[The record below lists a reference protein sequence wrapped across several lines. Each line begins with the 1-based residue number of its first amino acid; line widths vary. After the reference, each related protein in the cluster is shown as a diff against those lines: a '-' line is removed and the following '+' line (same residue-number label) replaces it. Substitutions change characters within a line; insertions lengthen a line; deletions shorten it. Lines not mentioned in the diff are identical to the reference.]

1 MLRNL
6 SLRMSQPPAP
16 SSRSIVLPLVVAA
29 LLGGGVAAGVT
40 TVVAGGDEHTTT
52 VIRQPAVASSGGNG
66 SSRANVD
73 EGLTAADIYDRYA
86 PGVVFVRS
94 EITQQTDNPFDP
106 FGGTQKSEATG
117 SGFVIDNSGDI
128 LTNNHV
134 IEGATEGSVTVQ
146 FADKKTVS
154 AKVVGKDPSTDLAL
168 LKVDPEGLDLKALPL
183 GSSKDVHVGDPTIA
197 IGNPFG
203 LDRTLTTGVV
213 SALQR
218 QIQAPNG
225 FAIKDVIQTD
235 AAINP
240 GNSGGPL
247 IDAAGRVIGIN
258 SQIETGG
265 NGANGNV
272 GIGFAVPI
280 DTAKQILDSL
290 KNGKTVQ
297 RAYLGVTSLTVDGQ
311 LDALDLPVDHGAL
324 VQSVEQGSPAEAAGL
339 KAGDLQAQ
347 LQGQGSNDTVVLGGD
362 IITKVDGKDIKSSDQ
377 LAQLVAAHK
386 PGEKVKMEIVRKK
399 ATKAVTVTL
408 GKRPATLQ
416 TG

>member
-1 MLRNL
+1 
-6 SLRMSQPPAP
+6 MSQPPAP
-16 SSRSIVLPLVVAA
+16 NSKSIVLPLLAAA

-40 TVVAGGDEHTTT
+40 AVIADNGGDDGHTTT
-52 VIRQPAVASSGGNG
+52 VIRQPAVASQGANG
-66 SSRANVD
+66 KASNVN
-73 EGLTAADIYDRYA
+73 EGLTAADIYQRYA
-86 PGVVFVRS
+86 PGVVYIKS
-94 EITQQTDNPFDP
+94 EIIEQTNNPFDFG
-106 FGGTQKSEATG
+106 FGGAQKSEATG
-117 SGFVIDNSGDI
+117 SGFVIDPSGDI

-134 IEGATEGSVTVQ
+134 IDGATPDSITVQ
-146 FADKKTVS
+146 FADHKTVK

-168 LKVDPEGLDLKALPL
+168 LKVDPEGLSLKPLPL

-247 IDAAGRVIGIN
+247 IDSAGRVIGIN

-265 NGANGNV
+265 NGSEGNV

-280 DTAKQILDSL
+280 DTAKQILNNL
-290 KNGKTVQ
+290 KQGETVQ
-297 RAYLGVTSLTVDGQ
+297 RAYLGVTSLTIDGQ
-311 LDALDLPVDHGAL
+311 LDALNLPVDHGAL
-324 VQSVEQGSPAEAAGL
+324 VQTVEGGSPAEKAGL
-339 KAGDLQAQ
+339 KAGDLPATLANSSDQ
-347 LQGQGSNDTVVLGGD
+347 VVLGGD
-362 IITKVDGKDIKSSDQ
+362 IITKFDGKAITSSDQ

-386 PGEKVKMEIVRKK
+386 PGDEVKLDIIHKK
-399 ATKAVTVTL
+399 ATKTVTVTL
-408 GKRPATLQ
+408 AKRPAQLQ

>member
-1 MLRNL
+1 
-6 SLRMSQPPAP
+6 MSQPPAP
-16 SSRSIVLPLVVAA
+16 NSRSIVLPLIVAA

-40 TVVAGGDEHTTT
+40 AVVADEGGGDGHTTT
-52 VIRQPAVASSGGNG
+52 VIRQPAVASQGANSK
-66 SSRANVD
+66 ANVS
-73 EGLTAADIYDRYA
+73 EGLTAADIYQRYA

-94 EITQQTDNPFDP
+94 EIIQQTDNPFDP
-106 FGGTQKSEATG
+106 FGGAQKSEATG
-117 SGFVIDNSGDI
+117 SGFVIDAGGDI

-134 IEGATEGSVTVQ
+134 IDGATAGSITVQ
-146 FADKKTVS
+146 FADKKTVK

-168 LKVDPEGLDLKALPL
+168 LKVDPEGLDLKVLPL

-265 NGANGNV
+265 AGSQGNV

-280 DTAKQILDSL
+280 DTAKSILENL
-290 KNGKTVQ
+290 KRGESVQ

-311 LDALDLPVDHGAL
+311 LDAIDLPVDHGAL
-324 VQSVEQGSPAEAAGL
+324 VQTVEAGSPAAQAGI
-339 KAGDLQAQ
+339 KAGNLQAT
-347 LQGQGSNDTVVLGGD
+347 LQGSNDPVVLGGD
-362 IITKVDGKDIKSSDQ
+362 IITEVDDKRITSSDQ
-377 LAQLVAAHK
+377 LAQLVSAHK
-386 PGEKVKMEIVRKK
+386 PGDKVKLKLVRKK
-399 ATKAVTVTL
+399 ATKTATVTL
-408 GKRPATLQ
+408 GKRPAALQ

>member
-1 MLRNL
+1 MNH
-6 SLRMSQPPAP
+6 SPAP
-16 SSRSIVLPLVVAA
+16 NSKSIVVPLVVAA

-40 TVVAGGDEHTTT
+40 TLIADGGRSTGHTTT
-52 VIRQPAVASSGGNG
+52 VIRQPAIASQGANASK
-66 SSRANVD
+66 ANVS
-73 EGLTAADIYDRYA
+73 EGLTAADIYQRYA

-94 EITQQTDNPFDP
+94 EIIQQTNSPFDFG
-106 FGGTQKSEATG
+106 FGGAQKSEATG
-117 SGFVIDNSGDI
+117 SGFVIDASGDI

-134 IEGATEGSVTVQ
+134 IDGATPGSITVQ
-146 FADKKTVS
+146 FADKKTVK

-168 LKVDPEGLDLKALPL
+168 LKVVPDGLALKALPL

-218 QIQAPNG
+218 QISAPNG

-247 IDAAGRVIGIN
+247 IDSAGRVIGIN

-265 NGANGNV
+265 NGSSGSV

-280 DTAKQILDSL
+280 DTAKAILNNL
-290 KNGKTVQ
+290 KSGQSVQ

-311 LDALDLPVDHGAL
+311 LDALNLPVNHGAL
-324 VQSVEQGSPAEAAGL
+324 VQTVEPGSPADQAGL
-339 KAGDLQAQ
+339 KAGDLQATMQ
-347 LQGQGSNDTVVLGGD
+347 NSANQVVLGGD
-362 IITKVDGKDIKSSDQ
+362 IITKFDGKTITSSDQ
-377 LAQLVAAHK
+377 LAQLVSSHK
-386 PGEKVKMEIVRKK
+386 PGDKVKVEIVRKK
-399 ATKAVTVTL
+399 APQTVTVTL
-408 GKRPATLQ
+408 AKRPSALQ

>member
-1 MLRNL
+1 
-6 SLRMSQPPAP
+6 MSQPP
-16 SSRSIVLPLVVAA
+16 SSNSKTIVLPLLLAA

-40 TVVAGGDEHTTT
+40 AFIVDDSGGDTHTTT
-52 VIRQPAVASSGGNG
+52 VIRQPAISSQG
-66 SSRANVD
+66 ANSKRSNAA
-73 EGLTAADIYDRYA
+73 EGLTAADIYQRYA
-86 PGVVFVRS
+86 PGVAFVRS
-94 EITQQTDNPFDP
+94 EITEQTQNPFDP
-106 FGGTQKSEATG
+106 FGGTQRSESTG
-117 SGFVIDNSGDI
+117 SGFVIDAGGDI

-134 IEGATEGSVTVQ
+134 IDGATPGSITVQ
-146 FADKKTVS
+146 LADKKTVK
-154 AKVVGKDPSTDLAL
+154 ATVVGKDPSTDLAL
-168 LKVDPEGLDLKALPL
+168 LKVDPEGLALKPLPL

-247 IDAAGRVIGIN
+247 IDSAGRVIGIN

-265 NGANGNV
+265 GSGQGNV

-280 DTAKQILDSL
+280 DTAKSILENL
-290 KNGKTVQ
+290 KKGETVQ
-297 RAYLGVTSLTVDGQ
+297 RAYLGITSLTVDGQ
-311 LDALDLPVDHGAL
+311 LDALNLPVNHGAL
-324 VQSVEQGSPAEAAGL
+324 VQTVEPNSPADIAGL
-339 KAGDLQAQ
+339 KAGDLQAT
-347 LQGQGSNDTVVLGGD
+347 LSGSSSNDTVVLGGD
-362 IITKVDGKDIKSSDQ
+362 IITKVDGKAITTSDQ
-377 LAQLVAAHK
+377 LSQLVTNHK
-386 PGEKVKMEIVRKK
+386 PGDKVKIEIVRKK
-399 ATKAVTVTL
+399 ETKTLTVTL
-408 GKRPATLQ
+408 GKRPPALQ

>member
-1 MLRNL
+1 MTSPN
-6 SLRMSQPPAP
+6 SKT
-16 SSRSIVLPLVVAA
+16 IVLPLLLAA
-29 LLGGGVAAGVT
+29 LLGGGVAAGITAVLDSG
-40 TVVAGGDEHTTT
+40 GGDTHTTT
-52 VIRQPAVASSGGNG
+52 VIRQPAVASQGANGNR
-66 SSRANVD
+66 SNTA
-73 EGLTAADIYDRYA
+73 EGLTAADIYQRYA

-94 EITQQTDNPFDP
+94 EIIAQTNNPFDP
-106 FGGTQKSEATG
+106 FGGAQKSEATG
-117 SGFVIDNSGDI
+117 SGFVIDASGDI

-134 IEGATEGSVTVQ
+134 IDGATKDSITVQ
-146 FADKKTVS
+146 FADKKTVK
-154 AKVVGKDPSTDLAL
+154 ATVVGTDPSTDLAL
-168 LKVDPEGLDLKALPL
+168 LKVDPEGLALKALPL

-265 NGANGNV
+265 GGASGNV

-280 DTAKQILDSL
+280 DTAKSILDNL
-290 KNGKTVQ
+290 KSGETVQ

-311 LDALDLPVDHGAL
+311 LEALNLPVDHGAL
-324 VQSVEQGSPAEAAGL
+324 VQTVEPGSPAEMAGL
-339 KAGDLQAQ
+339 KAGDLQAT
-347 LQGQGSNDTVVLGGD
+347 LSGSSDNSAVVLGGD
-362 IITKVDGKDIKSSDQ
+362 IITKVDEKDIKSSDQ
-377 LAQLVAAHK
+377 LSQIVSSHR
-386 PGEKVKMEIVRKK
+386 PGEKVKVEIVRKK
-399 ATKAVTVTL
+399 ATKTVTVTL

-416 TG
+416 TP

>member
-1 MLRNL
+1 
-6 SLRMSQPPAP
+6 MSSPSSP
-16 SSRSIVLPLVVAA
+16 SSRSIVVPLVLAA

-40 TVVAGGDEHTTT
+40 TVLTDSSGDTHTTT
-52 VIRQPAVASSGGNG
+52 VIRQPAVASQGANGNR
-66 SSRANVD
+66 SNAA
-73 EGLTAADIYDRYA
+73 EGLTAADIYQRYA
-86 PGVVFVRS
+86 PGVVFIRS
-94 EITQQTDNPFDP
+94 EVIQQTNNPFDFG
-106 FGGTQKSEATG
+106 FGGAQKSEATG
-117 SGFVIDNSGDI
+117 SGFVIDASGDI

-134 IEGATEGSVTVQ
+134 IDGATPDSITVQ
-146 FADKKTVS
+146 FADHKTVK

-183 GSSKDVHVGDPTIA
+183 GSSKDVKVGDPTIA

-225 FAIKDVIQTD
+225 WTIKDVIQTD

-265 NGANGNV
+265 GGSSGNV

-280 DTAKQILDSL
+280 DTAKSILESL
-290 KNGKTVQ
+290 KSGEAVQ
-297 RAYLGVTSLTVDGQ
+297 RAYLGVTSLTIDGQ

-324 VQSVEQGSPAEAAGL
+324 VQTVEAGSPAAQAGL

-347 LQGQGSNDTVVLGGD
+347 LSGQGDNSAVVLGGD
-362 IITKVDGKDIKSSDQ
+362 IITKVDGKAIKTSDE
-377 LAQLVAAHK
+377 LSQLVSSHK
-386 PGEKVKMEIVRKK
+386 PGDKIKLEIVRKK
-399 ATKAVTVTL
+399 ATKTVTVTL

>member
-1 MLRNL
+1 MPE
-6 SLRMSQPPAP
+6 SPSPP
-16 SSRSIVLPLVVAA
+16 SKSIVLPLLAAA

-40 TVVAGGDEHTTT
+40 TLLSDGDGGQTHTTT
-52 VIRQPAVASSGGNG
+52 VIRQSALGAQGANGDNRSNAS
-66 SSRANVD
+66 
-73 EGLTAADIYDRYA
+73 EGLTAADIYQRYA

-94 EITQQTDNPFDP
+94 EIIEQTNNPFDP
-106 FGGTQKSEATG
+106 FGGAQKSEATG
-117 SGFVIDNSGDI
+117 SGFVIDASGDI

-134 IEGATEGSVTVQ
+134 IDGATPGSITVQ
-146 FADKKTVS
+146 FADKKTVK

-168 LKVDPEGLDLKALPL
+168 LKVDPEGLSLKALPL
-183 GSSKDVHVGDPTIA
+183 GSSRDVHVGDPTIA

-225 FAIKDVIQTD
+225 WSIKDVIQTD

-265 NGANGNV
+265 NGGNGSV

-280 DTAKQILDSL
+280 DTAKAILSNL
-290 KNGKTVQ
+290 KKGESVQ

-311 LDALDLPVDHGAL
+311 LDALDLPVGHGAL
-324 VQSVEQGSPAEAAGL
+324 VQTVEAGSPAEKAGL
-339 KAGDLQAQ
+339 KAGDLQAT
-347 LQGQGSNDTVVLGGD
+347 LQNSGDPVVLGGD
-362 IITKVDGKDIKSSDQ
+362 IITKVDGKSITTSDQ
-377 LAQLVAAHK
+377 LSSIVAGHK
-386 PGEKVKMEIVRKK
+386 PGDKVKVEIVRKK
-399 ATKAVTVTL
+399 ATKTLTVTL
-408 GKRPATLQ
+408 GKRPPALQ

>member
-1 MLRNL
+1 
-6 SLRMSQPPAP
+6 MSQPPAP

-40 TVVAGGDEHTTT
+40 AVVDKGDEHTTT
-52 VIRQPAVASSGGNG
+52 VIRQPAVAATGADSKS
-66 SSRANVD
+66 NVA
-73 EGLTAADIYDRYA
+73 EGLTAADIYKRYA

-94 EITQQTDNPFDP
+94 EITQQTDNPFDT
-106 FGGTQKSEATG
+106 FGGTQQSEATG
-117 SGFVIDNSGDI
+117 SGFVIDATGDI

-134 IEGATEGSVTVQ
+134 IDGASPGSITVQ
-146 FADKKTVS
+146 FADKKTLK
-154 AKVVGKDPSTDLAL
+154 ATVVGKDPSTDLAL
-168 LKVDPEGLDLKALPL
+168 LKVDPEGLDLKPLPL
-183 GSSKDVHVGDPTIA
+183 GSSKDVQVGDPTIA

-265 NGANGNV
+265 SGSEGNL

-280 DTAKQILDSL
+280 DTAKQILSSL
-290 KNGKTVQ
+290 KSGQSIQ

-311 LDALDLPVDHGAL
+311 LDSLVPVNHGAL
-324 VQSVEQGSPAEAAGL
+324 VQSVEQGSPAAQAGL

-347 LQGQGSNDTVVLGGD
+347 MQGGGADNPVVLGGD
-362 IITKVDGKDIKSSDQ
+362 VITKIDSTNITSGDQ

-386 PGEKVKMEIVRKK
+386 PGDKVKLTLVRKSGSK
-399 ATKAVTVTL
+399 TVTVTL
-408 GKRPATLQ
+408 GKRPPQLQ

>member
-1 MLRNL
+1 MF
-6 SLRMSQPPAP
+6 
-16 SSRSIVLPLVVAA
+16 IAA

-40 TVVAGGDEHTTT
+40 AAIDSGGDNGHTTT
-52 VIRQPAVASSGGNG
+52 VIRQPALAASG
-66 SSRANVD
+66 ANRQNVSD
-73 EGLTAADIYDRYA
+73 GLTAADIYSRYA
-86 PGVVFVRS
+86 PGVVFIKS
-94 EITQQTDNPFDP
+94 EIVQQVDNPFDP
-106 FGGTQKSEATG
+106 FGSTQRSEATG
-117 SGFVIDNSGDI
+117 SGFVIDKSGDI

-134 IEGATEGSVTVQ
+134 IEGARSVTVQ
-146 FADKKTVS
+146 FADHKTVK

-168 LKVDPEGLDLKALPL
+168 LHVDPEGLNLTVLPL

-225 FAIKDVIQTD
+225 FAINNVIQTD

-265 NGANGNV
+265 NGGNGNV

-280 DTAKQILDSL
+280 DTAKQILQQL
-290 KNGKTVQ
+290 KSGEQVQ
-297 RAYLGVTSLTVDGQ
+297 RAYLGVSSTTVDGS
-311 LDALDLPVDHGAL
+311 LDALDLPAKKGAL
-324 VQSVEQGSPAEAAGL
+324 VQKVEAGSPADQAGI
-339 KAGDLQAQ
+339 KAGDIQAQ
-347 LQGQGSNDTVVLGGD
+347 IQGSDPIVLGGD
-362 IITKVDGKDIKSSDQ
+362 IITKVDGKAVNTADALSATIS
-377 LAQLVAAHK
+377 AHK
-386 PGEKVKMEIVRKK
+386 PGD
-399 ATKAVTVTL
+399 TVTL
-408 GKRPATLQ
+408 TVVRKGGQKAIKVKLGSRPSTLAS
-416 TG
+416 G

>member
-1 MLRNL
+1 
-6 SLRMSQPPAP
+6 
-16 SSRSIVLPLVVAA
+16 
-29 LLGGGVAAGVT
+29 
-40 TVVAGGDEHTTT
+40 
-52 VIRQPAVASSGGNG
+52 
-66 SSRANVD
+66 
-73 EGLTAADIYDRYA
+73 
-86 PGVVFVRS
+86 
-94 EITQQTDNPFDP
+94 
-106 FGGTQKSEATG
+106 
-117 SGFVIDNSGDI
+117 VID
-128 LTNNHV
+128 
-134 IEGATEGSVTVQ
+134 GATSGSITVQ
-146 FADKKTVS
+146 FADKKTVK
-154 AKVVGKDPSTDLAL
+154 AQVVGKDPSTDLAL

-290 KNGKTVQ
+290 KSGKSVQ
-297 RAYLGVTSLTVDGQ
+297 RAYLGVTSLTVDGT
-311 LDALDLPVDHGAL
+311 LDALDLPVKQGAL
-324 VQSVEQGSPAEAAGL
+324 VQSVQQGSPAEQAGL

-347 LQGQGSNDTVVLGGD
+347 LQGQSSSNTVVLGGD
-362 IITKVDGKDIKSSDQ
+362 IITKVDGKAITSDAQ

-386 PGEKVKMEIVRKK
+386 PGDKVKMQIVRKK
-399 ATKAVTVTL
+399 DTKSVTVTL
-408 GKRPATLQ
+408 GERPPTLQ

>member
-1 MLRNL
+1 
-6 SLRMSQPPAP
+6 MSQPPSP
-16 SSRSIVLPLVVAA
+16 NSKTIVLPLLVAA

-40 TVVAGGDEHTTT
+40 AFVVDDGGGDTHTTT
-52 VIRQPAVASSGGNG
+52 VIRQSAVASQG
-66 SSRANVD
+66 AND
-73 EGLTAADIYDRYA
+73 KRSNAAEGLTAADIYQRYA
-86 PGVVFVRS
+86 PGVVYVRS
-94 EITQQTDNPFDP
+94 EITQQTQNPFDP
-106 FGGTQKSEATG
+106 FGGAQRSEATG
-117 SGFVIDNSGDI
+117 SGFVIDAGGDI

-134 IEGATEGSVTVQ
+134 IDGATPDSITVQ
-146 FADKKTVS
+146 FADKKTVK
-154 AKVVGKDPSTDLAL
+154 ATVVGKDPSTDLAL
-168 LKVDPEGLDLKALPL
+168 LKVDPEGLALKALPL

-247 IDAAGRVIGIN
+247 IDSAGRVIGIN

-265 NGANGNV
+265 GGAQGNV

-280 DTAKQILDSL
+280 DTAKSILTNL
-290 KNGKTVQ
+290 KKGETVQ

-311 LDALDLPVDHGAL
+311 LDALNLPVDHGAL
-324 VQSVEQGSPAEAAGL
+324 VQSVEANSPADLAGL
-339 KAGDLQAQ
+339 KAGDLQAT
-347 LQGQGSNDTVVLGGD
+347 LTGSANNDSVVLGGD
-362 IITKVDGKDIKSSDQ
+362 IITKLDGKAITSSDQ
-377 LAQLVAAHK
+377 LSQLVTSHK
-386 PGEKVKMEIVRKK
+386 PGDKVKVEIVRKK
-399 ATKAVTVTL
+399 DTKTLTVTL
-408 GKRPATLQ
+408 AKRPPVLQ
-416 TG
+416 TP